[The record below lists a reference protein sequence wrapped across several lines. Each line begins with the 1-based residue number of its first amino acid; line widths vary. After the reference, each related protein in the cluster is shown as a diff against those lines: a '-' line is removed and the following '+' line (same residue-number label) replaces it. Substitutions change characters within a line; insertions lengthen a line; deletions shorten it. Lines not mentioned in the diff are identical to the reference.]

1 MLELFYLPALLT
13 FDNLVI
19 NGNGAGHL
27 TQNEITLEHG
37 TRMRKERKGVRR
49 KWEFDRLNLSM
60 SEMTIMRPWPKEMP
74 PIGDTLALS
83 QKCCVR
89 QPQAEFAS
97 ESERT
102 NPLDKKYSSCKVTR

>member
-13 FDNLVI
+13 FDKRQRRGTSNSERD
-19 NGNGAGHL
+19 HP
-27 TQNEITLEHG
+27 EHG

-74 PIGDTLALS
+74 PIGDMLALS